1 MTLKTWYQKR
11 PRTASKLAAAGTFVA
26 LFAVMIAGLA
36 FLFVGPV
43 RGSGTGGVPGC
54 TPVLF
59 VAATGSAEYPHSN
72 VDLGAS
78 PELNVGVY
86 QHMVDLLTA
95 QWGADQVGATLDV
108 RVLTYAPNS
117 LDVLTGGLGVLKF
130 DPHLA
135 LISPG
140 YDAVL
145 AVEARNA
152 LAYSIP
158 QYLDSEREGVSELQ
172 TLFNVTRHDCPTTQ
186 FVLAGYSQGAMVVH
200 DFLNQLAAR
209 HDRTSR
215 ADQTSIIGAV
225 LLGDP
230 DRVRHSGVTE
240 FGTAISAS
248 YGACFL
254 PQVVGIAHCATS
266 PQDVAP
272 MFQARTVSVCM
283 HDDPVCDS
291 SDFVPDLAH
300 NFIVTLGSPGSFIN
314 LCKAIHGSYSYV
326 QPAALAGQ
334 LIGRWVAASV

>member
-1 MTLKTWYQKR
+1 MGQDMKWHRKV
-11 PRTASKLAAAGTFVA
+11 PRKASVIAAAATAVA
-26 LFAVMIAGLA
+26 LFALFAASYA
-36 FLFVGPV
+36 FLFAGPV

-54 TPVLF
+54 KPVLF
-59 VAATGSAEYPHSN
+59 AAATGSAEYPHSDQ
-72 VDLGAS
+72 DLGAS

-86 QHMVDLLTA
+86 RHMVDLLAA
-95 QWGADQVGATLDV
+95 QWGADQVGVMLDV

-117 LDVLTGGLGVLKF
+117 LDVLTSGLGALKF

-135 LISPG
+135 VISPG

-152 LAYSIP
+152 LKYSIP
-158 QYLDSEREGVSELQ
+158 TYLDSEHEGVSEL
-172 TLFNVTRHDCPTTQ
+172 TALFNTTRQSCPTTK

-200 DFLNQLAAR
+200 DFLNHLAATR
-209 HDRTSR
+209 DRTG
-215 ADQTSIIGAV
+215 QQSIIGAV

-230 DRVRHSGVTE
+230 DRVRYSGVTE

-248 YGACFL
+248 YGACYL
-254 PQVVGIAHCATS
+254 PQVVGIARCATS

-326 QPAALAGQ
+326 QPATLAGQ
-334 LIGRWVAASV
+334 LVGRWVAASV